1 MSHGEW
7 TEAISAED
15 IGKSQPAPGSQ
26 KQSSLWRAIAAS
38 RLFMLVT
45 LLSALAYLSFFKYL
59 EVVTGTPPMAA
70 PSYFVLYY
78 TLIAVSSVLIGLNIF
93 SAKTRIG
100 SNVASSSSS
109 AATSVSGGI
118 VSCFCHTSLI
128 LPLLSLFSSGG
139 WILVTLVEYQFWIL
153 ATFIALNL
161 YMSYTVLK
169 RIHRYL
175 GDPFW

>member
-78 TLIAVSSVLIGLNIF
+78 TLIAVSSILIGLNIF
-93 SAKTRIG
+93 SAKSRIG
-100 SNVASSSSS
+100 LNVASSSSS
-109 AATSVSGGI
+109 AATSVSGSI
-118 VSCFCHTSLI
+118 ISCFCHTSLI
-128 LPLLSLFSSGG
+128 LPLLSIFSSGG

-153 ATFIALNL
+153 ASFIALNL
-161 YMSYTVLK
+161 YLSYNVLK

-175 GDPFW
+175 GEP